1 MINLILFCFATA
13 SLTLFLDMCMQ
24 EGMILHRY
32 YKAIEGLPVVVFKP
46 LGGCTYCMGFWI
58 YIISIILIHVTEL
71 QIIQASRFEDFALLA
86 FLGIGFNYVFIKVI
100 EKL

>member
-32 YKAIEGLPVVVFKP
+32 YKAIEGLPVIVFKP
-46 LGGCTYCMGFWI
+46 LGGCSYCFGTWI
-58 YIISIILIHVTEL
+58 FVLFFFLFRPETIEL
-71 QIIQASRFEDFALLA
+71 GLLLG
-86 FLGIGFNYVFIKVI
+86 LGINYVFIKAI
-100 EKL
+100 EKLHD